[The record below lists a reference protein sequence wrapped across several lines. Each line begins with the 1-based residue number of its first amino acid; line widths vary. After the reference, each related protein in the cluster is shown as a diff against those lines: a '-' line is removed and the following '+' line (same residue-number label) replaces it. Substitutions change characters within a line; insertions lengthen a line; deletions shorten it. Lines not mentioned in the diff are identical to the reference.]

1 MTDEALL
8 EYLEGFISPERSR
21 RFLQVLQAR
30 TRYLTIAMED
40 VFQLHNTSAVLRS
53 CEVFGVQDLHLIEA
67 RFSRRVDSKIAM
79 GAQQWVDVHR
89 YADSA
94 ECIQALR
101 KKGYRIVATTPAD
114 HACSLEEL
122 QLTQASAIFFGTEK
136 EGLSQE
142 VLQAADVLLRIPMN
156 GFTESL
162 NISAAAAIIL
172 YKLTAGLRKSGVDW
186 QLSEA
191 EILEKRID
199 WTKKS
204 IRSVDGILQR
214 LRKGH

>member
-21 RFLQVLQAR
+21 RFQQVLQAR

-40 VFQLHNTSAVLRS
+40 VFQLHNTSAVLRT

-79 GAQQWVDVHR
+79 GAQQWVDVYR
-89 YADSA
+89 YADTA
-94 ECIQALR
+94 GCIQALR

-114 HACSLEEL
+114 NACSLEEL
-122 QLTQASAIFFGTEK
+122 ELTQPSAIFFGTEK

-186 QLSEA
+186 QLSGA

-214 LRKGH
+214 LHKRH